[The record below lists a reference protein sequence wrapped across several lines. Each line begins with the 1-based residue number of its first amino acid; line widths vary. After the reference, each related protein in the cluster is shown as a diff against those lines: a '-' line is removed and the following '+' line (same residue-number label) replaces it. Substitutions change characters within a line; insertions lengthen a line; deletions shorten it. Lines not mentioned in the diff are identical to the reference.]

1 MKLNTLA
8 YLDLLAFSNHVRE
21 NTTDALMAFENYRTI
36 LEQKIKDALVHPP
49 ETYPSAE
56 LQRLAERDAVN
67 SFNYFLPFSDSV
79 FIASNNPNLFL
90 KQLGAFILHCFLI
103 TSREYENPED
113 MNNPTKVTIPSIGKD
128 VDGNLA
134 VSKVEVNW
142 YPTLFR
148 GGVALGEVIPISLMG
163 IVENKPTPISNLA
176 GKAVVKAVGLE
187 SKIKGPR
194 IIFEKDLYDE
204 LSADTKIYVIE
215 TEVEGIYELLW
226 TAFLYI
232 PGNGITDLN
241 DTRKLFVPAVNLWRA
256 NKDTKYAEHYFK
268 FVELV
273 VSGTIRFF
281 DAHGSK
287 DAAIHRVRELIKSV
301 GLEDK
306 IKI

>member
-1 MKLNTLA
+1 MKLNSVA

-21 NTTDALMAFENYRTI
+21 STPDALMAFENYRTI
-36 LEQKIKDALVHPP
+36 LEQKITDAIVHPP

-56 LQRLAERDAVN
+56 LQKLAERDAVN

-79 FIASNNPNLFL
+79 FIASDNPDLFL
-90 KQLGAFILHCFLI
+90 KQLGAFILHYFLM
-103 TSREYENPED
+103 TSRVYENPED
-113 MNNPTKVTIPSIGKD
+113 TANPTKVTIPSLGK
-128 VDGNLA
+128 GAEGKLT
-134 VSKVEVNW
+134 VSRVEVNW

-148 GGVALGEVIPISLMG
+148 GGIALGDVIPINLLG
-163 IVENKPTPISNLA
+163 IVENKPTRIANLA

-194 IIFEKDLYDE
+194 IIFEKDFYDV
-204 LSADTKIYVIE
+204 LSADTRNYVME

-241 DTRKLFVPAVNLWRA
+241 DSRKLFVPSVNLWNA

-273 VSGTIRFF
+273 ASGTIRFF
-281 DAHGSK
+281 DAHGNK
-287 DAAIHRVRELIKSV
+287 DAAIHRVKEMIKSV